1 MFGEGMRKVVV
12 ANVHIISG
20 TESNPKRTA
29 VVPGTS
35 PEARERFKMT
45 AALNVLLQ
53 CQAEIQADLA
63 LATSQGRAGPVAF
76 VCGDFNLRPPSMK
89 TALSGAVSY
98 TGATFVGPL
107 TKTTG
112 GPRRSA
118 RSFLWGSPE
127 LPA

>member
-1 MFGEGMRKVVV
+1 MDKVVV
-12 ANVHIISG
+12 ANVHVISG
-20 TESNPKRTA
+20 TESNPTRTA
-29 VVPGTS
+29 VVPGNS
-35 PEARERFKMT
+35 AEGRERFKIT
-45 AALNVLLQ
+45 ATLNVLKD
-53 CQAEIQADLA
+53 CQTEIQADLA
-63 LATSQGRAGPVAF
+63 LAASQGRAGPVVF

-89 TALSGAVSY
+89 TALSEAVSY
-98 TGATFVGPL
+98 TGAWFFGPL